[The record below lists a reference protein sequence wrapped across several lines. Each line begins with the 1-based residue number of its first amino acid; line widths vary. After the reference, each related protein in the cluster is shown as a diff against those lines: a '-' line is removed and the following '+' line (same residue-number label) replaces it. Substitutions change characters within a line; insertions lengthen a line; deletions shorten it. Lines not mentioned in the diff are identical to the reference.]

1 VAQVMIAIA
10 IYSVDQTLGS
20 RLAELPREDPA
31 IALVGIAESPFALEA
46 LAERHHLDVVLS
58 GEAPAKRE
66 LPDWQTRHRHTA
78 WVVFPEQADE
88 QGTLGALSAGASAVL
103 PRSAE
108 LPEIVAAIRALTSGA
123 GGLVVLQRSLFA
135 SLFNKDGAD
144 TEPSN
149 RDADGNPRLTAREI
163 EVLAAMAD
171 GASNKEIARRLNISF
186 HTVKFHVAAIL
197 DKLAADSRTEAVV
210 KASQLGIV
218 ML

>member
-1 VAQVMIAIA
+1 MIAIA
-10 IYSVDQTLGS
+10 IYSVDQTLRG

-31 IALVGIAESPFALEA
+31 ITLVGIADDPAALEA
-46 LAERHHLDVVLS
+46 LVERHHLDVVLS
-58 GEAPAKRE
+58 GEAPANGE
-66 LPDWQTRHRHTA
+66 LADWQARYRHAA
-78 WVVFPEQADE
+78 WVVFPENADE
-88 QGTLGALSAGASAVL
+88 QGTLEALSAGASAVL

-135 SLFNKDGAD
+135 SLLSKDGAD
-144 TEPSN
+144 TEPSH
-149 RDADGNPRLTAREI
+149 RDADDGNPRLTAREI

-197 DKLAADSRTEAVV
+197 DKLAAESRTEAVV

>member
-1 VAQVMIAIA
+1 MIAIA
-10 IYSVDQTLGS
+10 IYSVDQTLR
-20 RLAELPREDPA
+20 RLAGLPRQDPA
-31 IALVGIAESPFALEA
+31 IALVGIADSPAALEA
-46 LAERHHLDVVLS
+46 LAQMHHLDVVLS
-58 GEAPAKRE
+58 GEAPANGE
-66 LPDWQTRHRHTA
+66 LRDWQARHRHTA
-78 WVVFPEQADE
+78 WLVFPEKADE
-88 QGTLGALSAGASAVL
+88 QGTLDALSAGASAVL
-103 PRSAE
+103 PRSADATA
-108 LPEIVAAIRALTSGA
+108 IAAGIRALASGA
-123 GGLVVLQRSLFA
+123 GGLVVLQRSLLA
-135 SLFNKDGAD
+135 SLLGKDDAD

-149 RDADGNPRLTAREI
+149 RDADEYPRLTAREI